1 MAESDIDPES
11 GCRLPLVRREDLD
24 EAGRKVFD
32 HHVAPGTDSLAGLR
46 GPGGVRLHS
55 PQLSAL
61 LRPVAKYLRFD
72 TGLSNAARE
81 VAILIAAREMDSRF
95 EWAAHEPE
103 ALRQGVSQATIDV
116 IKYRR
121 PTTGLAEEEAVIVDL
136 GREAMGKHKVSTE
149 TYRRAIAV
157 FGPRKLVDLIG
168 LMGNYMATATLL
180 CVFDNQ
186 PPPDAPRLPIP

>member
-1 MAESDIDPES
+1 
-11 GCRLPLVRREDLD
+11 
-24 EAGRKVFD
+24 
-32 HHVAPGTDSLAGLR
+32 LAGLR

-61 LRPVAKYLRFD
+61 LRPVARYLRFD
-72 TGLSNAARE
+72 TGLSNATRE
-81 VAILIAAREMDSRF
+81 IAILIAAREMDSPF

-103 ALRQGVSQATIDV
+103 ALRQGVPQATIDA

-121 PTTGLAEEEAVIVDL
+121 PTTGLPEEEAVIIDL
-136 GREAMGKHKVSTE
+136 GREAMGKHEVSSA
-149 TYRRAIAV
+149 TYRRAIAA
-157 FGPRKLVDLIG
+157 FGPKKLVDLIG

-180 CVFDNQ
+180 CVFGNQ